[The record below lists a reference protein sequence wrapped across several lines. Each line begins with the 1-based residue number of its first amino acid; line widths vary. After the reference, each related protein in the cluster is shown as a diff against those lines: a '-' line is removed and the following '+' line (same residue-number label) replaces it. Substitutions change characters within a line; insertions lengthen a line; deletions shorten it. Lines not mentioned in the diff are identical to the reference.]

1 MLLKVRRFIA
11 QEQLLQAGETVV
23 VGVSGGA
30 DSICLLTMLAE
41 LSGELEIR
49 LEAVHVNHGIRGA
62 EADRD
67 EAFVRKY
74 CESLKIPFHG
84 FSCDVPMIAKEQ
96 HLTEEE
102 AGRMVRR
109 ESFQKVMEETG
120 GRITAVAHNLN
131 DNAET
136 VLFHLL
142 RGKAAHRVYDRHV
155 KAARAHRAVFRQHRF
170 IRQFARQAHRRHAGD
185 RRRHRVVCAKIAA
198 HQPACH
204 AARAGH
210 FA

>member
-1 MLLKVRRFIA
+1 MQNRKSPGDCGSGAFIYTERNTAMLSKVRRFIA

-120 GRITAVAHNLN
+120 SRITAVAHNLN
-131 DNAET
+131 DSNQE
-136 VLFHLL
+136 
-142 RGKAAHRVYDRHV
+142 
-155 KAARAHRAVFRQHRF
+155 
-170 IRQFARQAHRRHAGD
+170 
-185 RRRHRVVCAKIAA
+185 
-198 HQPACH
+198 
-204 AARAGH
+204 
-210 FA
+210 